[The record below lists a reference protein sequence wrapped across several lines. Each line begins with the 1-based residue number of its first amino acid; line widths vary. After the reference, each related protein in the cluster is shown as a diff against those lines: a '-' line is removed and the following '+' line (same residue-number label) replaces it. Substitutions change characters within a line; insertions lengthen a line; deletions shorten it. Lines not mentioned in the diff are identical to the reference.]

1 MRSFWSKIHCNWV
14 ELWHALSGVHD
25 FSALARRVAC
35 EEYSDAAGITVA
47 VDLKLCKKFHSN
59 RVVAYLYAIQDNPLV
74 DEILH
79 EFQQSRDSNQDGQA
93 VWQGCHPLPA

>member
-25 FSALARRVAC
+25 FSDPAFQIAC
-35 EEYSDAAGITVA
+35 EEYSQPSSITVA
-47 VDLKLCKKFHSN
+47 ADLKLCKKFHSK
-59 RVVAYLYAIQDNPLV
+59 RILAYLHAIHDNPLV

-79 EFQQSRDSNQDGQA
+79 EFHQAGDEDGHA
-93 VWQGCHPLPA
+93 VWQGYHPLSA